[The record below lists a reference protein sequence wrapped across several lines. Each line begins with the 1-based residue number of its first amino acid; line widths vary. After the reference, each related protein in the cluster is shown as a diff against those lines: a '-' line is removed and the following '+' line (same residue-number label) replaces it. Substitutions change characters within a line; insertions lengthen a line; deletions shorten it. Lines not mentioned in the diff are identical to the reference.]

1 MIPLSL
7 FRVVLASLLTQI
19 FECEWMNWALES
31 PGFYTFH
38 PTFTTIIIINS
49 SYSSTSSTLQRD
61 DNASF
66 FIFYFILLQLFA
78 VYILFPLCLR
88 ARHASRCV
96 NFIFSNFMHH
106 QAPKASTSTHK
117 RAGLDTFQGLFSW
130 LFSIYLST
138 TNVRY
143 GLSHYFCAVVHM
155 QRYESLFYHAWQ
167 GSYGQKKW
175 WIWFF
180 QF

>member
-1 MIPLSL
+1 
-7 FRVVLASLLTQI
+7 
-19 FECEWMNWALES
+19 MNWALES

-49 SYSSTSSTLQRD
+49 NSSTSSTQLSREM
-61 DNASF
+61 
-66 FIFYFILLQLFA
+66 ITLFYFFLLQLFAA

-117 RAGLDTFQGLFSW
+117 RAGLDTFQGLFAG
-130 LFSIYLST
+130 FSLSIL
-138 TNVRY
+138 VRRMFVTDCPIILY
-143 GLSHYFCAVVHM
+143 CSAHATLWV
-155 QRYESLFYHAWQ
+155 SLYHAWQ
-167 GSYGQKKW
+167 GTYGQEVMDMAMP
-175 WIWFF
+175 IL
-180 QF
+180 Q